1 MEAAMTSGP
10 ITPDLGPDPSAA
22 PPLRWG
28 ILAAGGIA
36 HNFAR
41 TIPAHTA
48 STVVAVGSR
57 SRDRAQSFADDE
69 GIGRAHGSY
78 EELVSDPEVE
88 AVYVASPH
96 SEHRDHALLAIEAG
110 KHVLVE
116 KAFTRNA
123 AEAREVVEAAQ
134 ARGVF
139 AMEAMW
145 SRFLPHM
152 VALRAALA
160 DGAIGDIVAL
170 IASHGQPIAHVPR
183 MARPELA
190 GGALLDLGIYPLA
203 FAFDVLGE
211 PSTVHA
217 TGQLTDAGVD
227 ATLAITLGYPDAVAQ
242 LSTTM
247 LARTHNVAEI
257 AGTGGRITLPE
268 TFFAPSS
275 FTVSPRDGEP
285 WTVAPEVTG
294 GFQYQAAE
302 VARRVHAGELESP
315 WHPWAETI
323 ATMAAADEIR
333 RQVGVVFPGE

>member
-1 MEAAMTSGP
+1 M
-10 ITPDLGPDPSAA
+10 TPDLGPDPAAA

-28 ILAAGGIA
+28 ILAAGNIA
-36 HNFAR
+36 RNFAR
-41 TIPAHTA
+41 TIPEHTA
-48 STVVAVGSR
+48 SSVVAVGSR
-57 SRDRAQSFADDE
+57 SLEKAEAFAAE
-69 GIGRAHGSY
+69 YSVARAHGSY
-78 EELVSDPEVE
+78 EDLVADPEVE

-116 KAFTRNA
+116 KSFTRNA
-123 AEAREVVEAAQ
+123 AEAREIFDAAH
-134 ARGVF
+134 ARGLF

-152 VALRAALA
+152 AALR
-160 DGAIGDIVAL
+160 DVIGSGAIGDVVTL

-211 PSTVHA
+211 PSAVHA
-217 TGQLTDAGVD
+217 AGQLTDAGVD
-227 ATLAITLGYPDAVAQ
+227 ATLAITLTYPGAVAQ

-257 AGTGGRITLPE
+257 AGTAGRITMDE
-268 TFFAPSS
+268 TFFVPGR
-275 FTVSPRDGEP
+275 FTVHPADGDP
-285 WTVAPEVTG
+285 WVVAPTVSA

-302 VARRVHAGELESP
+302 VARRVHDGELESP
-315 WHPWAETI
+315 LRSWAETI
-323 ATMAAADEIR
+323 ATMATMDEIR
-333 RQVGVVFPGE
+333 RQVGVVYPGE

>member
-1 MEAAMTSGP
+1 MTL
-10 ITPDLGPDPSAA
+10 DLGPDPADA

-36 HNFAR
+36 RKFAAD
-41 TIPAHTA
+41 IPQHTA

-57 SRDRAQSFADDE
+57 SRERAEEFATAN
-69 GIGRAHGSY
+69 GVARAHGSY
-78 EELVSDPEVE
+78 EDLVADPEVE

-116 KAFTRNA
+116 KSFTRNA
-123 AEAREVVEAAQ
+123 AEAREVLDAARE
-134 ARGVF
+134 RGVF

-152 VALRAALA
+152 VALRQTIAS
-160 DGAIGDIVAL
+160 GAIGDVVTL
-170 IASHGQPIAHVPR
+170 VASHGQPIAHVPR

-190 GGALLDLGIYPLA
+190 GGALLDLGIYPVA

-211 PSTVHA
+211 PSSVHA
-217 TGQLTDAGVD
+217 TGWLTDAGVD
-227 ATLAITLGYPDAVAQ
+227 ATLAITFGYERAVAQ

-257 AGTGGRITLPE
+257 AGTAGRITIAE
-268 TFFAPSS
+268 TYYAPTS
-275 FTVSPRDGEP
+275 FTVHPTDGEP

-294 GFQYQAAE
+294 GFQFQAAE

-315 WHPWAETI
+315 VRPWAEIIGTQV
-323 ATMAAADEIR
+323 AMDEIR
-333 RQVGVVFPGE
+333 RQVGMVLPDE

>member
-1 MEAAMTSGP
+1 MTL
-10 ITPDLGPDPSAA
+10 DLGPDPADA

-36 HNFAR
+36 RKFAAD
-41 TIPAHTA
+41 IPQHTA

-57 SRDRAQSFADDE
+57 SRERAEEFATAN
-69 GIGRAHGSY
+69 GVARAHGSY
-78 EELVSDPEVE
+78 EDLVADPEVE

-116 KAFTRNA
+116 KSFTRNA
-123 AEAREVVEAAQ
+123 AEAREVLDAARE
-134 ARGVF
+134 RGVF

-152 VALRAALA
+152 VALRQTIAS
-160 DGAIGDIVAL
+160 GAIGDVVTL
-170 IASHGQPIAHVPR
+170 VASHGQPIAHVPR

-190 GGALLDLGIYPLA
+190 GGALLDLGIYPVA

-211 PSTVHA
+211 PSSVHA
-217 TGQLTDAGVD
+217 TGWLTDAGVD
-227 ATLAITLGYPDAVAQ
+227 ATLAITFGYERAVAQ

-257 AGTGGRITLPE
+257 AGTGGRITVAE
-268 TFFAPSS
+268 TYYAPTS
-275 FTVSPRDGEP
+275 FTVHPTDGEP

-294 GFQYQAAE
+294 GFQFQAAE

-315 WHPWAETI
+315 VRPWAEIIGTQV
-323 ATMAAADEIR
+323 AMDEIR
-333 RQVGVVFPGE
+333 RQVGMVLPDE

>member
-1 MEAAMTSGP
+1 MTL
-10 ITPDLGPDPSAA
+10 DLGPDPADA

-36 HNFAR
+36 RKFAAD
-41 TIPAHTA
+41 IPQHTA

-57 SRDRAQSFADDE
+57 SRERAEEFASAN
-69 GIGRAHGSY
+69 GVARAHGSY
-78 EELVSDPEVE
+78 EDLVADPEVE

-116 KAFTRNA
+116 KSFTRNA
-123 AEAREVVEAAQ
+123 AEAREVLDAARE
-134 ARGVF
+134 RGVF

-152 VALRAALA
+152 VALRQTIAS
-160 DGAIGDIVAL
+160 GAIGDVVTL
-170 IASHGQPIAHVPR
+170 VASHGQPIAHVPR

-190 GGALLDLGIYPLA
+190 GGALLDLGIYPVA

-211 PSTVHA
+211 PNSVHA
-217 TGQLTDAGVD
+217 TGWLTDAGVD
-227 ATLAITLGYPDAVAQ
+227 ATLAITFGYERAVAQ

-257 AGTGGRITLPE
+257 AGTAGRITVAE
-268 TFFAPSS
+268 TYFAPTS
-275 FTVSPRDGEP
+275 FTVHPADGEP

-294 GFQYQAAE
+294 GFQFQAAE

-315 WHPWAETI
+315 VRPWAEIIGTQV
-323 ATMAAADEIR
+323 AMDGIR
-333 RQVGVVFPGE
+333 RQVGMVLPGE

>member
-1 MEAAMTSGP
+1 M
-10 ITPDLGPDPSAA
+10 TPDLGPDPADA

-36 HNFAR
+36 RKFAADV
-41 TIPAHTA
+41 PAHTA
-48 STVVAVGSR
+48 SSVVAVGSR
-57 SRDRAQSFADDE
+57 SAERAEAFAE
-69 GIGRAHGSY
+69 ANGVGRAHGSY
-78 EELVSDPEVE
+78 EELVADPEVE

-116 KAFTRNA
+116 KSFTRNA
-123 AEAREVVEAAQ
+123 AEAREVLDAARE
-134 ARGVF
+134 RGVF

-152 VALRAALA
+152 AALR
-160 DGAIGDIVAL
+160 DVIGSGAIGDVVTL
-170 IASHGQPIAHVPR
+170 VASHGQAIAHVPR
-183 MARPELA
+183 MAQPELA
-190 GGALLDLGIYPLA
+190 GGALLDLGIYPVA
-203 FAFDVLGE
+203 FAFDILGE
-211 PSTVHA
+211 PRSVHA
-217 TGQLTDAGVD
+217 TGQLTEAGVD
-227 ATLAITLGYPDAVAQ
+227 ATLAITFGYEAAVAQ

-257 AGTGGRITLPE
+257 AGTAGRITAE
-268 TFFAPSS
+268 ATFFAPGA
-275 FTVSPRDGEP
+275 FTVHPHEGEP
-285 WTVAPEVTG
+285 WRVAPEVVG

-315 WHPWAETI
+315 LRSWAEIIGTQT
-323 ATMAAADEIR
+323 AMDSIR

>member
-1 MEAAMTSGP
+1 MTL
-10 ITPDLGPDPSAA
+10 DLGPDPADA

-36 HNFAR
+36 RKFAAD
-41 TIPAHTA
+41 IPQHTA

-57 SRDRAQSFADDE
+57 SRERAEEFATAN
-69 GIGRAHGSY
+69 GVARAHGSY
-78 EELVSDPEVE
+78 EDLVADPEVE

-116 KAFTRNA
+116 KSFTRNA
-123 AEAREVVEAAQ
+123 AEAREVLDAARE
-134 ARGVF
+134 RGVF

-152 VALRAALA
+152 VALRQTIAS
-160 DGAIGDIVAL
+160 GAIGDVVTL
-170 IASHGQPIAHVPR
+170 VASHGQPIAHVPR

-190 GGALLDLGIYPLA
+190 GGALLDLGIYPVA

-211 PSTVHA
+211 PSSVHA
-217 TGQLTDAGVD
+217 TGWLTDAGVD
-227 ATLAITLGYPDAVAQ
+227 ATLAITFGYERAVAQ

-257 AGTGGRITLPE
+257 AGTAGRITVAE
-268 TFFAPSS
+268 TYYAPTS
-275 FTVSPRDGEP
+275 FTVHPTDGEP

-294 GFQYQAAE
+294 GFQFQAAE

-315 WHPWAETI
+315 VRPWAEIIGTQE
-323 ATMAAADEIR
+323 AMDEIR
-333 RQVGVVFPGE
+333 RQVGMVLPGE

>member
-1 MEAAMTSGP
+1 M
-10 ITPDLGPDPSAA
+10 TPDLGPDPAAA

-48 STVVAVGSR
+48 SRVVAVGSR
-57 SRDRAQSFADDE
+57 SLERARAFADE
-69 GIGRAHGSY
+69 ENIGRSYGSY
-78 EELVSDPEVE
+78 DELVADPEVE

-96 SEHRDHALLAIEAG
+96 SEHREHALLAIAAG

-123 AEAREVVEAAQ
+123 AEAREVLDAARE
-134 ARGVF
+134 RGVF

-145 SRFLPHM
+145 ARFLPHM
-152 VALRAALA
+152 VALRAILA
-160 DGAIGDIVAL
+160 DGAIGDVVTV

-183 MARPELA
+183 MAQPELA

-203 FAFDVLGE
+203 FAFDMLGE
-211 PSTVHA
+211 PETVQA

-227 ATLAITLGYPDAVAQ
+227 ATLAISLRYPAAVAQ

-257 AGTGGRITLPE
+257 AGTGGRITMAE
-268 TFFAPSS
+268 TFFAPTS
-275 FTVSPRDGEP
+275 FTVEPREGEP

-302 VARRVHAGELESP
+302 VARRVHGGELESP
-315 WHPWAETI
+315 LHPWAETI
-323 ATMAAADEIR
+323 ATMAVADEIR
-333 RQVGVVFPGE
+333 RQVGVSFPGE

>member
-1 MEAAMTSGP
+1 MTL
-10 ITPDLGPDPSAA
+10 DLGPDPADA

-36 HNFAR
+36 RKFAAD
-41 TIPAHTA
+41 IPQHTA

-57 SRDRAQSFADDE
+57 SRERAEEFATAN
-69 GIGRAHGSY
+69 GVARAHGSY
-78 EELVSDPEVE
+78 EDLVADPEVE

-116 KAFTRNA
+116 KSFTRNA
-123 AEAREVVEAAQ
+123 AEAREVLDAARE
-134 ARGVF
+134 RGVF

-152 VALRAALA
+152 VALRQTIAS
-160 DGAIGDIVAL
+160 GAIGDVVTL
-170 IASHGQPIAHVPR
+170 VASHGQPIAHVPR

-190 GGALLDLGIYPLA
+190 GGALLDLGIYPVA

-211 PSTVHA
+211 PSSVHA
-217 TGQLTDAGVD
+217 TGWLTDAGVD
-227 ATLAITLGYPDAVAQ
+227 ATLAITFGYERAVAQ

-257 AGTGGRITLPE
+257 AGTAGRITVAE
-268 TFFAPSS
+268 TYYAPTS
-275 FTVSPRDGEP
+275 FTVHPTDGEP

-294 GFQYQAAE
+294 GFQFQAAE

-315 WHPWAETI
+315 VRPWAEIIGTQV
-323 ATMAAADEIR
+323 AMDEIR
-333 RQVGVVFPGE
+333 RQVGMVLPDE

>member
-1 MEAAMTSGP
+1 MTL
-10 ITPDLGPDPSAA
+10 DLGPDPADA

-36 HNFAR
+36 RKFAAD
-41 TIPAHTA
+41 IPQHTA

-57 SRDRAQSFADDE
+57 SRERAEEFATAN
-69 GIGRAHGSY
+69 GVARAHGSY
-78 EELVSDPEVE
+78 EDLVADPEVE

-116 KAFTRNA
+116 KSFTRNA
-123 AEAREVVEAAQ
+123 AEAREVLDAARE
-134 ARGVF
+134 RGVF

-152 VALRAALA
+152 VALRQTIAS
-160 DGAIGDIVAL
+160 GAIGDVVTL
-170 IASHGQPIAHVPR
+170 VASHGQPIAHVPR

-190 GGALLDLGIYPLA
+190 GGALLDLGIYPVA

-211 PSTVHA
+211 PSSVHA
-217 TGQLTDAGVD
+217 TGWLTDAGVD
-227 ATLAITLGYPDAVAQ
+227 ATLAITFGYERAVAQ

-257 AGTGGRITLPE
+257 AGTAGRITVAE
-268 TFFAPSS
+268 TYYAPTS
-275 FTVSPRDGEP
+275 FTVHPTDGEP

-294 GFQYQAAE
+294 GFQFQAAE

-315 WHPWAETI
+315 VRPWAEIIGTQV
-323 ATMAAADEIR
+323 AMDEIR
-333 RQVGVVFPGE
+333 RQVGMVLPGE

>member
-1 MEAAMTSGP
+1 MTL
-10 ITPDLGPDPSAA
+10 DLGPDPADA

-36 HNFAR
+36 RKFAAD
-41 TIPAHTA
+41 IPQHTA

-57 SRDRAQSFADDE
+57 SRERAEEFATAN
-69 GIGRAHGSY
+69 GVARAHGSY
-78 EELVSDPEVE
+78 EDLVADPEVE

-116 KAFTRNA
+116 KSFTRNA
-123 AEAREVVEAAQ
+123 AEAREVLDAARE
-134 ARGVF
+134 RGVF

-152 VALRAALA
+152 VALRQTIAS
-160 DGAIGDIVAL
+160 GAIGDVVTLVAN
-170 IASHGQPIAHVPR
+170 HGQPIAHVPR

-190 GGALLDLGIYPLA
+190 GGALLDLGIYPVA

-211 PSTVHA
+211 PSSVHA
-217 TGQLTDAGVD
+217 TGWLTDAGVD
-227 ATLAITLGYPDAVAQ
+227 ATLAITFGYERAVAQ

-257 AGTGGRITLPE
+257 AGTAGRITVAE
-268 TFFAPSS
+268 TYYAPTS
-275 FTVSPRDGEP
+275 FTVHPTDGEP

-294 GFQYQAAE
+294 GFQFQAAE

-315 WHPWAETI
+315 VRPWAEIIGTQV
-323 ATMAAADEIR
+323 AMDEIR
-333 RQVGVVFPGE
+333 RQVGMVLPGE

>member
-1 MEAAMTSGP
+1 MTL
-10 ITPDLGPDPSAA
+10 DLGPDPADA

-36 HNFAR
+36 RKFAAD
-41 TIPAHTA
+41 IPQHTA

-57 SRDRAQSFADDE
+57 SRERAEEFATAN
-69 GIGRAHGSY
+69 GVARAHGSY
-78 EELVSDPEVE
+78 EDLVADPEVE

-110 KHVLVE
+110 KHALVE
-116 KAFTRNA
+116 KSFTRNA
-123 AEAREVVEAAQ
+123 AEAREVLDAARE
-134 ARGVF
+134 RGVF

-152 VALRAALA
+152 VALRQTIAS
-160 DGAIGDIVAL
+160 GAIGDVVTL
-170 IASHGQPIAHVPR
+170 VASHGQPIAHVPR

-190 GGALLDLGIYPLA
+190 GGALLDLGIYPVA

-211 PSTVHA
+211 PSSVHA
-217 TGQLTDAGVD
+217 TGWLTDAGVD
-227 ATLAITLGYPDAVAQ
+227 ATLAITFGYERAVA
-242 LSTTM
+242 LVVTTM

-257 AGTGGRITLPE
+257 AGTAGRITIAA
-268 TFFAPSS
+268 TYYAPTS
-275 FTVSPRDGEP
+275 FTVHPTDGEP

-294 GFQYQAAE
+294 GFQFQAAE

-315 WHPWAETI
+315 VRPWAEIIGTQV
-323 ATMAAADEIR
+323 AMDEIR
-333 RQVGVVFPGE
+333 RQVGMVLPGE

>member
-1 MEAAMTSGP
+1 MTL
-10 ITPDLGPDPSAA
+10 DLGPDPADA

-36 HNFAR
+36 RKFAAD
-41 TIPAHTA
+41 IPQHTA

-57 SRDRAQSFADDE
+57 SRERAEEFATAN
-69 GIGRAHGSY
+69 GVARAHGSY
-78 EELVSDPEVE
+78 EDLVADPEVE

-116 KAFTRNA
+116 KSFTRNA
-123 AEAREVVEAAQ
+123 AEAREVLDAARE
-134 ARGVF
+134 RGVF

-152 VALRAALA
+152 VALRQTIAS
-160 DGAIGDIVAL
+160 GAIGDVVTL
-170 IASHGQPIAHVPR
+170 VASHGQPIAHVPR

-190 GGALLDLGIYPLA
+190 GGALLDLGIYPVA
-203 FAFDVLGE
+203 FALDVLGE
-211 PSTVHA
+211 PNSVNA
-217 TGQLTDAGVD
+217 TGWLTDAGED
-227 ATLAITLGYPDAVAQ
+227 ATLAITFGYERAVAQ

-257 AGTGGRITLPE
+257 AGTAGRITVAE
-268 TFFAPSS
+268 TYFAPTS
-275 FTVSPRDGEP
+275 FTVHPADGEP

-294 GFQYQAAE
+294 GFQFQAAA

-315 WHPWAETI
+315 VRPWAEIIGTQV
-323 ATMAAADEIR
+323 AMDGIR
-333 RQVGVVFPGE
+333 RQVGMVLPGE

>member
-1 MEAAMTSGP
+1 MTL
-10 ITPDLGPDPSAA
+10 DLGPDPADA

-36 HNFAR
+36 RKFAAD
-41 TIPAHTA
+41 IPQHTA

-57 SRDRAQSFADDE
+57 SRERAEEFATAN
-69 GIGRAHGSY
+69 GVARAHGSY
-78 EELVSDPEVE
+78 EDLVADPEVE

-116 KAFTRNA
+116 KSFTRNA
-123 AEAREVVEAAQ
+123 AEAREVLDAARE
-134 ARGVF
+134 RGVF

-152 VALRAALA
+152 VALRQTIAS
-160 DGAIGDIVAL
+160 GAIGDVVTL
-170 IASHGQPIAHVPR
+170 VASHGQPIAHVPR

-190 GGALLDLGIYPLA
+190 GGALLDLGIYPVA

-211 PSTVHA
+211 PSSVHA
-217 TGQLTDAGVD
+217 TGWLTDAGVD
-227 ATLAITLGYPDAVAQ
+227 ATLAITFGYERAVAQ

-257 AGTGGRITLPE
+257 AGTAGRITVAE
-268 TFFAPSS
+268 TYYAPTS
-275 FTVSPRDGEP
+275 FTVHPTDGEP

-294 GFQYQAAE
+294 GFQFQAAE

-315 WHPWAETI
+315 VRPWAEIIGTQV
-323 ATMAAADEIR
+323 ALDEIR
-333 RQVGVVFPGE
+333 RQVGMVLPDE

>member
-1 MEAAMTSGP
+1 MSTL
-10 ITPDLGPDPSAA
+10 DLGPDPAAA

-36 HNFAR
+36 HNFAA

-48 STVVAVGSR
+48 SSVVAVGSR
-57 SRDRAQSFADDE
+57 SLERAQAFADEE
-69 GIGRAHGSY
+69 GIGTAHGSY
-78 EELVSDPEVE
+78 EDLVGDPGVE

-123 AEAREVVEAAQ
+123 AEAREVVDAARE
-134 ARGVF
+134 RGVF

-160 DGAIGDIVAL
+160 DGAIGDVVTV

-183 MARPELA
+183 MAKPELA

-203 FAFDVLGE
+203 FVVDLLGTPE
-211 PSTVHA
+211 AVQAS
-217 TGQLTDAGVD
+217 GQLTEAGVD
-227 ATLAITLGYPDAVAQ
+227 ATLAITLRYPDAVAQ

-257 AGTGGRITLPE
+257 AGTAGRITVAE
-268 TFFAPSS
+268 TFFAPTS
-275 FTVSPRDGEP
+275 FTVEPADGEA
-285 WTVAPEVTG
+285 WTVAPDVAR

-302 VARRVHAGELESP
+302 VARRVHAGEVESP
-315 WHPWAETI
+315 LHPWAETI
-323 ATMAAADEIR
+323 ATMEVADEIR
-333 RQVGVVFPGE
+333 RQVGVVYPGE